1 MNWYSKEADKT
12 YIALGGLIIGL
23 IVVVGLFILHNADDQ
38 KDLLSGEHIMAII
51 GMPTLILTYAVGHKH
66 GQESKENGN
75 TKKEGDAPDANQ
87 EEH

>member
-1 MNWYSKEADKT
+1 
-12 YIALGGLIIGL
+12 
-23 IVVVGLFILHNADDQ
+23 
-38 KDLLSGEHIMAII
+38 MAII

>member
-1 MNWYSKEADKT
+1 MNWFSQEADKT
-12 YIALGGLIIGL
+12 YIAWGGLIIGL

-75 TKKEGDAPDANQ
+75 TKGDPDANQ